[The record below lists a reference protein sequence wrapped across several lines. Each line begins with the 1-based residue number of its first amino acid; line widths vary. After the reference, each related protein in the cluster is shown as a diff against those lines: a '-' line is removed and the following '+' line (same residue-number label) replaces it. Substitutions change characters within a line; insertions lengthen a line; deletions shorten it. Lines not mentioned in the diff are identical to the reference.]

1 MTSPTPAPSAP
12 EVETVIAELQQRVR
26 TRLQADLLRQGA
38 SPFLRDDVVFR
49 DVEQLLRQATERSQ
63 PSALVL
69 PELLGDPATW
79 RLETA
84 LKYQSHRGGAG
95 GAIIFV
101 KRRILMPILR
111 WFHEF
116 NRDNFERQRRVNQ
129 VLFACVQELAI
140 ETARLRRDLDAAR
153 GTATPTSSRPPDA
166 P

>member
-1 MTSPTPAPSAP
+1 MDDILSDLHGRVG
-12 EVETVIAELQQRVR
+12 ERVRAELIRN
-26 TRLQADLLRQGA
+26 GA
-38 SPFLRDDVVFR
+38 SGAFDDPALFAHVDAILRGAID
-49 DVEQLLRQATERSQ
+49 RSK
-63 PSALVL
+63 PSALLL

-95 GAIIFV
+95 GLIIFV
-101 KRRILMPILR
+101 KRRLLMPVLR

-140 ETARLRRDLDAAR
+140 ETARLRRDLDATRGPSAGPDAR
-153 GTATPTSSRPPDA
+153 RPDA